1 MLSSSGLRD
10 CVELLIDIDGV
21 LNIGGNGGNGSSTKQ
36 ATMPLHENC
45 FLGRRG
51 KPHSCHLG
59 FIVQT
64 HSAFQGATGGTSRF
78 ALLHCYIVTLLHV
91 TLRISHFSRLLT
103 LQRI

>member
-1 MLSSSGLRD
+1 
-10 CVELLIDIDGV
+10 
-21 LNIGGNGGNGSSTKQ
+21 
-36 ATMPLHENC
+36 MPLHENC

-78 ALLHCYIVTLLHV
+78 ALLHCYIVTCYV
-91 TLRISHFSRLLT
+91 KDFPLLT
-103 LQRI
+103 LAHSAKNITVKNVSNAHRLST